1 MNIEYPKNDYL
12 RKQSLVRN
20 SLEVAM
26 NGFKDLIKDKIH
38 PKNKSKAYEDNTIDI
53 LNRLLVEANDLDR
66 TNPGEGIF
74 SLIVLCL
81 RTNLKLRD
89 LMVEQEHKIKELEI
103 RIKKINRNG

>member
-12 RKQSLVRN
+12 KKQSLVRN

-38 PKNKSKAYEDNTIDI
+38 PKNKSKAYE
-53 LNRLLVEANDLDR
+53 DR

-103 RIKKINRNG
+103 RIKKLNRNG